1 MGCYV
6 PAKSAQFRIT
16 DRMFSRMG
24 FNDSI
29 EKNLSTFMME
39 VNDFLKFNFI
49 SYRFLFLP
57 KYQTDFSFVNQHHVR

>member
-1 MGCYV
+1 MSFNVQKFNQIKCWHVFQLGCYV

-29 EKNLSTFMME
+29 EKNLSTFMLE
-39 VNDFLKFNFI
+39 VKE
-49 SYRFLFLP
+49 
-57 KYQTDFSFVNQHHVR
+57 V

>member
-1 MGCYV
+1 MNVFQLGCYV

-29 EKNLSTFMME
+29 EKNLSTFMLE
-39 VNDFLKFNFI
+39 VNESILDYSSL
-49 SYRFLFLP
+49 S
-57 KYQTDFSFVNQHHVR
+57 

>member
-1 MGCYV
+1 MNAFFLTEFRRFMCVLGFFQLGCYV

-16 DRMFSRMG
+16 DRIFSRMG

-39 VNDFLKFNFI
+39 VND
-49 SYRFLFLP
+49 
-57 KYQTDFSFVNQHHVR
+57 VR